1 MKIKSVTPCLEGFSL
16 TLVLVFTGVLFL
28 LLSGV
33 LALTTTNAT
42 LTQRYNEYYDS
53 VAAAEAATE
62 KVVAS
67 MASDFQNS
75 GVNGVDGNLA
85 NYGASIPT
93 PAEVNDWANYQF
105 SDPSGGPSATYV
117 TKLTA
122 WQFTDLNWKYTGFKG
137 SNSTYRIISNA
148 RNTASAYGIT
158 SAVKQEIQ
166 LVSIPLF
173 EFEVFYALDMEICPG
188 AGGLTFNGR
197 VHDNATIYC
206 QPSSPNTVTFLDH
219 VTAAQ
224 KILPTNS
231 PNDSNV
237 RTLGTIVYQAEHD
250 WNVSSLNLPLGIS
263 NNPTNLHALIDIPPG
278 SESANSLLGVQR
290 FYNKADLIILVSNA
304 TVIATSGAYNN
315 FSTTVCPPWSSIS
328 SFVQTNITSFD
339 KREGKSIQATQ
350 IDLQNFNSA
359 YSGFTTQ
366 LGRPVKI
373 LYVADLRSTDSTT
386 LSGVK
391 LVNGQ
396 TLPANGLT
404 IATYNPLYVKGH
416 YNAPAGALGTAN
428 TTGTAPAALIA
439 DAVTVLSGLW
449 NDGDG
454 SKSLNA
460 PARNATD
467 TTINAAVLGGIV
479 PSAYGNYSG
488 GVENFLRLLEDW
500 TSRTLT
506 FNGSMVAL
514 FPSKTA
520 TAYWGNNS
528 DISRPPQRAY
538 AFDLNFK
545 DNAKLPPGTPEVRTI
560 IHAAWNITQ
569 ANSTQ

>member
-1 MKIKSVTPCLEGFSL
+1 MKIKSLTPSLEGFSL
-16 TLVLVFTGVLFL
+16 ALVLVFTGVLFL

-33 LALTTTNAT
+33 LALTTTNGN

-67 MASDFQNS
+67 MASDFQSS
-75 GVNGVDGNLA
+75 GVSGVDGNLA
-85 NYGASIPT
+85 NYSASIPT
-93 PAEVNDWANYQF
+93 PAEVNDWSNYQF
-105 SDPSGGPSATYV
+105 NDPSGGPDATYV

-122 WQFTDLNWKYTGFKG
+122 WQFTDLNWKYSGFKG

-166 LVSIPLF
+166 IASIPLF
-173 EFEVFYALDMEICPG
+173 EFEVFYALDMEICPA
-188 AGGLTFNGR
+188 AGGLTFGGCVHGNGM
-197 VHDNATIYC
+197 IYC

-219 VTAAQ
+219 VTATQ
-224 KILPTNS
+224 KILHTNS

-278 SESANSLLGVQR
+278 SESANSLLGLQR
-290 FYNKADLIILVSNA
+290 FYNKADLIILVSNT
-304 TVIATSGAYNN
+304 TVTATSGAYNN

-328 SFVQTNITSFD
+328 SFVQTNITSYD

-359 YSGFTTQ
+359 YGGFTTQ

-373 LYVADLRSTDSTT
+373 FFVVGLRSTSSTT
-386 LSGVK
+386 LSGGK
-391 LVNGQ
+391 LINGQ

-404 IATYNPLYVKGH
+404 IRSEERRVGEEGRSRW
-416 YNAPAGALGTAN
+416 APDHL
-428 TTGTAPAALIA
+428 
-439 DAVTVLSGLW
+439 
-449 NDGDG
+449 
-454 SKSLNA
+454 K
-460 PARNATD
+460 
-467 TTINAAVLGGIV
+467 
-479 PSAYGNYSG
+479 
-488 GVENFLRLLEDW
+488 
-500 TSRTLT
+500 
-506 FNGSMVAL
+506 
-514 FPSKTA
+514 K
-520 TAYWGNNS
+520 
-528 DISRPPQRAY
+528 
-538 AFDLNFK
+538 K
-545 DNAKLPPGTPEVRTI
+545 K
-560 IHAAWNITQ
+560 
-569 ANSTQ
+569 

>member
-1 MKIKSVTPCLEGFSL
+1 M
-16 TLVLVFTGVLFL
+16 
-28 LLSGV
+28 
-33 LALTTTNAT
+33 
-42 LTQRYNEYYDS
+42 
-53 VAAAEAATE
+53 
-62 KVVAS
+62 
-67 MASDFQNS
+67 
-75 GVNGVDGNLA
+75 
-85 NYGASIPT
+85 
-93 PAEVNDWANYQF
+93 
-105 SDPSGGPSATYV
+105 
-117 TKLTA
+117 
-122 WQFTDLNWKYTGFKG
+122 
-137 SNSTYRIISNA
+137 
-148 RNTASAYGIT
+148 
-158 SAVKQEIQ
+158 KQEIQ
-166 LVSIPLF
+166 IASIPLF

-197 VHDNATIYC
+197 VHDNGTIYC
-206 QPSSPNTVTFLDH
+206 QPSSPNAVTFLDH

-224 KILPTNS
+224 KILPTAS

-278 SESANSLLGVQR
+278 SESANSLLGLQR
-290 FYNKADLIILVSNA
+290 FYNKADLIILVSN
-304 TVIATSGAYNN
+304 TNVTATSGAYNN
-315 FSTTVCPPWSSIS
+315 FSTSPPWSSIS
-328 SFVQTNITSFD
+328 SFVQTNITSYD

-359 YSGFTTQ
+359 YNGLTTQ
-366 LGRPVKI
+366 LGRPVKT

-391 LVNGQ
+391 LINGQ

-416 YNAPAGALGTAN
+416 YNAPAGALGPTN

-439 DAVTVLSGLW
+439 DAITVLSVVW
-449 NDGDG
+449 NDPDAD
-454 SKSLNA
+454 KRLNT
-460 PARNATD
+460 PARVASD

-479 PSAYGNYSG
+479 PSANGNYSG

-514 FPSKTA
+514 FPSQIA
-520 TAYWGNNS
+520 TAYWGNNN
-528 DISRPPQRAY
+528 DISNPPRRAY
-538 AFDLNFK
+538 AFDTNFK
-545 DNAKLPPGTPEVRTI
+545 DYAKLPPGTPEVRTM
-560 IHAAWNITQ
+560 IHASWNITQ